1 MHRTPLVHSLAMPRI
16 QGVPIRFP
24 SSMLSHIEQAWKFSL
39 WVVITSH
46 LDMVRDHDDTEC
58 IPGAITSSVLGIS
71 HAGLESWAYS
81 SN

>member
-1 MHRTPLVHSLAMPRI
+1 MHRTPLVHSLAMRRI
-16 QGVPIRFP
+16 QGIPIQFS
-24 SSMLSHIEQAWKFSL
+24 SSMLSHIEWAWKFSL

-46 LDMVRDHDDTEC
+46 LDVVRDHGDTEYV
-58 IPGAITSSVLGIS
+58 PGAVTSSVLGIS